1 MPNEPRYF
9 LGYGE
14 RLTGRVTAPL
24 GGGGPDLP
32 YTIEEAVT
40 RLAPRLDRTAARLE
54 QLPETACPDGQAVAV
69 ITMHPQSIAKSYY
82 PAQLLNQFGLWH
94 VGSKPVTVTPEQWTR
109 KSEVEPTPSTDLFI
123 AGPRELFRAFA
134 DSLTTGRPG
143 LPEGLR
149 RIENIRAFAEG
160 ERLRG
165 VPVPAVSRASDAG
178 LESMA
183 PETANLEVV
192 LHAADTADDA
202 YVVEAFAD
210 YADQLGVEARLG
222 RRLYAGG
229 LCFVPVVAPLAQI
242 EQLSEFSFLRVARPV
257 SRLREVA
264 TPIERSVPSPD
275 LPAAP
280 LPTQGPLDPDFRI
293 AVFDGG
299 LADGTA
305 LAPWAVSHETD
316 GIGKP
321 VAAYLEH
328 GHDVTSAVL
337 FGSLDPGTAAERPYC
352 IVDHFRVLDEEA
364 SQDPFELYDVLGRI
378 QAVMADR
385 RYEFFNLSLGP
396 SSPTEDDEVHP
407 WTAVLDEH
415 LADGRTMATIA
426 VGNCGQSSEPRIQIP
441 SDCVNAVAV
450 GAADSTRQ
458 GWNRAP
464 YSAVGPGRSPGLVKP
479 DLVDFGGS
487 DTESF
492 LVYAKG
498 TAPALART
506 NGTSFSSPS
515 LLRRATGLRAHFGS
529 RVSPLAIKALL
540 IHAADAADLP
550 REEVGWGRTPLDIN
564 DIAVCGDG
572 MARVIYQG
580 ELTPSQ
586 YLRAVIPTPARTL
599 KGNVTLRATF
609 CYATPVDAED
619 PGAYTRS
626 GLEVTFR
633 PHADRYAKDDAVDP
647 ASKSFFKRGN
657 FDPEGDLRRD
667 AQKWETVLHH
677 EQTFRGSSLRRPVF
691 DIHYNARESAG
702 PARHAER
709 MRYALV
715 VDVVS
720 PRTPDLY
727 DQISAQFTGQLEA
740 LVPLINIPVQVR
752 A

>member
-14 RLTGRVTAPL
+14 RLTGRVQAPL

-32 YTIEEAVT
+32 YTIEEAIT
-40 RLAPRLDRTAARLE
+40 RLAPRLNQTAAQLERL
-54 QLPETACPDGQAVAV
+54 PDAACPDDQAVAV
-69 ITMHPQSIAKSYY
+69 VTMHPQSIAKSYY
-82 PAQLLNQFGLWH
+82 PAQVLTQFGLWH
-94 VGSKPVTVTPEQWTR
+94 VGSRPVTITPEQWTR
-109 KSEVEPTPSTDLFI
+109 KSDVEPTPSTDLFI
-123 AGPRELFRAFA
+123 AGPRESFRAFA
-134 DSLTTGRPG
+134 DSLTAVSG

-149 RIENIRAFAEG
+149 RIENIRAFDEG
-160 ERLRG
+160 ERVRG
-165 VPVPAVSRASDAG
+165 LDVPASSSRDLG
-178 LESMA
+178 TESA
-183 PETANLEVV
+183 QTANLEVV

-210 YADQLGVEARLG
+210 YAAQLGVEARLG

-229 LCFVPVVAPLAQI
+229 LCFVPVISPLERI
-242 EQLSEFSFLRVARPV
+242 EQLSQFSFLRVARPV

-264 TPIERSVPSPD
+264 TTIERSVPSPD
-275 LPAAP
+275 LPPAP

-321 VAAYLEH
+321 VAGYLEH

-337 FGSLDPGTAAERPYC
+337 FGSLSPGAAAERPYC
-352 IVDHFRVLDEEA
+352 TVDHFRVLDEEA
-364 SQDPFELYDVLGRI
+364 AQDPFELYDVLGRI
-378 QAVMADR
+378 QAVLADR

-407 WTAVLDEH
+407 WTAVLDEY
-415 LADGRTMATIA
+415 LSDGRAMATIA
-426 VGNCGQSSEPRIQIP
+426 VGNCGETHEPRIQIP

-450 GAADSTRQ
+450 GAADSTRD

-464 YSAVGPGRSPGLVKP
+464 YSAIGPGRSPGVVKP

-492 LVYAKG
+492 LVYGNG

-506 NGTSFSSPS
+506 SGTSFASPS

-529 RVSPLAIKALL
+529 RLSPLAIEALL
-540 IHAADAADLP
+540 IHAADAAGLP
-550 REEVGWGRTPLDIN
+550 RDEVGWGRTPLDVN

-586 YLRAVIPTPARTL
+586 YLRAVIPTPTQTM

-633 PHADRYAKDDAVDP
+633 PHVDKFAKDDAVDP

-677 EQTFRGSSLRRPVF
+677 EQTFRGTSLKRPVF
-691 DIHYNARESAG
+691 DIHYNAREGGG
-702 PARHAER
+702 PAKHAER

-715 VDVVS
+715 VDVIS

-740 LVPLINIPVQVR
+740 LVPLVSIPVPVR
-752 A
+752 T